1 MCMASYYH
9 DRPDSKER
17 QVAGSTVVET
27 LAARGSQIVGGI
39 CKSGWQE
46 DNVRY
51 LDLPGAHS
59 GDERVF
65 FFFFSICYP
74 SFSFLIVGEKNGT
87 LTHTN
92 LFVHFHVAV
101 AYQDSCSSSQ
111 HFEDELISVCCAMK
125 RARFERN
132 TAGPWL
138 SMKMEGKQE
147 KKWLRRWFLRKQ
159 KNVVE
164 SLSHFR
170 CIHTQPALAKKV
182 SSISLSLYSSF
193 ALFLLLALIR

>member
-59 GDERVF
+59 GDERVCLF
-65 FFFFSICYP
+65 FFICYP
-74 SFSFLIVGEKNGT
+74 SFSFLIVGKKKWT

-125 RARFERN
+125 RARFE
-132 TAGPWL
+132 
-138 SMKMEGKQE
+138 
-147 KKWLRRWFLRKQ
+147 KK
-159 KNVVE
+159 
-164 SLSHFR
+164 
-170 CIHTQPALAKKV
+170 TQPALGFLWRWRENRKRSDCVDGFSGSKERRWV
-182 SSISLSLYSSF
+182 SFPFSLHSHTTSIS
-193 ALFLLLALIR
+193 

>member
-39 CKSGWQE
+39 LGK
-46 DNVRY
+46 
-51 LDLPGAHS
+51 
-59 GDERVF
+59 
-65 FFFFSICYP
+65 
-74 SFSFLIVGEKNGT
+74 KNGT

-147 KKWLRRWFLRKQ
+147 KK
-159 KNVVE
+159 
-164 SLSHFR
+164 
-170 CIHTQPALAKKV
+170 
-182 SSISLSLYSSF
+182 
-193 ALFLLLALIR
+193 